1 MKAKPVK
8 LQKRKIFKYERR
20 LVFKGITSPGF
31 RNTKVDKEELTI

>member
-8 LQKRKIFKYERR
+8 LQKRKIFNYERR
-20 LVFKGITSPGF
+20 LVFKGLTSPRF